1 MHLQKKVDL
10 SSSFLF
16 TKFSIIGGVI
26 FTLKMILN
34 QSTSDPDFD
43 LKTNLEYKL
52 YFVVLSLL
60 SIYFFTRPKIS
71 YDDNNLYIKKIN
83 KAEIVIPLK
92 NIKTIFYNSFAWR
105 HAGYTYSIEYHVNP
119 TEENSIKFYLQSN
132 FLGRIKEF
140 INLVKMHNPN
150 LEII

>member
-1 MHLQKKVDL
+1 MHLQKKVNL

-16 TKFSIIGGVI
+16 TKFAVIGGVI

-71 YDDNNLYIKKIN
+71 YDDNNLFIKKIN
-83 KAEIVIPLK
+83 KAEMVIPLK
-92 NIKTIFYNSFAWR
+92 NIITIFYNPFALR
-105 HAGYTYSIEYHVNP
+105 RGGYTYSIEYNLNS
-119 TEENSIKFYLQSN
+119 TEENSIKFYLQAN
-132 FLGRIKEF
+132 FLERLKNF
-140 INLVKMHNPN
+140 INLVKVHNPN
-150 LEII
+150 VEII